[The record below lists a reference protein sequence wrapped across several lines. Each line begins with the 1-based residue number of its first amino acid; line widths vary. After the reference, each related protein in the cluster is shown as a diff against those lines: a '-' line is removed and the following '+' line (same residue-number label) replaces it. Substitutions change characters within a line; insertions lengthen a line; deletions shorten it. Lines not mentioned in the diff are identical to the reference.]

1 MTNTQKIILN
11 IWWVPLWAAVVCITV
26 IRVQA
31 SQSSRVCQ
39 HDNIAMA
46 STHPSIFCLLTL
58 FTVACL
64 AAPRHRNTPQEYVK
78 YDQRQEGEFN
88 VRADLEN
95 FVILLIPTSPSAAPS
110 PSPSPSLG
118 LLDLLSKSI
127 PLKKRNKHT
136 IVKKDPTIESF
147 IESKTAPYHV
157 DIDENNDD
165 NKKQHPE
172 LNAAAARLSRAFV
185 ITVPLDKE
193 VVVKKEAKKD
203 LKKKYVK
210 EEGEMKLL
218 GAENEQCGPGLS
230 RDKDGICRVN
240 KV

>member
-1 MTNTQKIILN
+1 MALF
-11 IWWVPLWAAVVCITV
+11 AVG
-26 IRVQA
+26 A
-31 SQSSRVCQ
+31 
-39 HDNIAMA
+39 
-46 STHPSIFCLLTL
+46 
-58 FTVACL
+58 L
-64 AAPRHRNTPQEYVK
+64 AAPRHRNTPQEHVK

-95 FVILLIPTSPSAAPS
+95 FVILLIPTSPSTAPT
-110 PSPSPSLG
+110 PTLG

-127 PLKKRNKHT
+127 PLRKHNKHAT
-136 IVKKDPTIESF
+136 VKKDPTIESF

-157 DIDENNDD
+157 DIDNNGED

-185 ITVPLDKE
+185 ITVPHE
-193 VVVKKEAKKD
+193 VVVAKKD

-210 EEGEMKLL
+210 EVEGEMKLL

-230 RDKDGICRVN
+230 RDHDGICRVN